1 MNPDP
6 SPQRLVGR
14 ERRQGMRKGR
24 QACDSCR
31 AGKRKCDGARPV
43 CGTCTRRGPR
53 GSCEY
58 GKSGGRTSRTSK
70 QIELLE
76 QRIAEL
82 EGDRFRTPGA
92 ESDGD
97 PPPHTQPRVSSQRAA
112 EPPALEH
119 TSAGDFSYGR
129 PTTDAPLP
137 ASSSPQPSD
146 MGLPGDLPF
155 VQDPPGAGAS
165 PKGDE
170 VIHHERPR
178 PASRLEEEPK
188 IVGGRV
194 DGMGTAAGNG
204 LSMSGL
210 CAEQI
215 GYFGMSSTVN
225 FVNQVHRI
233 LIDSNDP
240 HHSSSSACNQ
250 EESGR
255 VARRAQQTS
264 HTQQNREP
272 PQYSLEEYV
281 VPPRKDAD
289 AMLEVFWLRIYPLY
303 PILDRERFERDYAEI
318 WTSDHSPSSMP
329 PRPASACSPDYRYQY
344 PNHVGPGDKIP
355 KSRRFHILLNIMF
368 ALGRQCDSS
377 EPSARQAQ
385 RGDIFWKR
393 SKDLLELDFDI
404 FNQPCIEF
412 IVAFFFMSVYLQSTT
427 ELTGACWN
435 FAGLSIRFAQA
446 LGLHCNSYPV
456 IVNLATMAECPPKGV
471 ATTHFAGG
479 YGPHL
484 TLATTYGRPLM
495 ISSRA
500 ARARL
505 PSELARQASASSPSS
520 SPSSTSLNFLIHLLD
535 LQEILADVVAHYNDD
550 DSVTADES
558 GDALPHYRYGGEEPN
573 MMFKAPSLI
582 RQIEEGDF
590 QDLANFEANLL
601 DWERELPPSLR
612 LPHIMEL
619 TANPY
624 LAASVER
631 QSVVLRARYLY
642 GQVLIFRPLLL
653 YRMAQAKYRRDNRS
667 DSSTIILTLGNALL
681 DRGQSMCINAAVDLV
696 LLLDWLNRTR
706 DDAMPEPWF
715 TIF

>member
-1 MNPDP
+1 
-6 SPQRLVGR
+6 
-14 ERRQGMRKGR
+14 
-24 QACDSCR
+24 
-31 AGKRKCDGARPV
+31 
-43 CGTCTRRGPR
+43 
-53 GSCEY
+53 
-58 GKSGGRTSRTSK
+58 
-70 QIELLE
+70 
-76 QRIAEL
+76 
-82 EGDRFRTPGA
+82 
-92 ESDGD
+92 
-97 PPPHTQPRVSSQRAA
+97 
-112 EPPALEH
+112 
-119 TSAGDFSYGR
+119 
-129 PTTDAPLP
+129 
-137 ASSSPQPSD
+137 

-155 VQDPPGAGAS
+155 VQDPPGAAAS
-165 PKGDE
+165 PTGDE
-170 VIHHERPR
+170 VVHHERPR

-204 LSMSGL
+204 LSMSDL

-240 HHSSSSACNQ
+240 HQSSSSTCNQ

-255 VARRAQQTS
+255 VARRAQQAL
-264 HTQQNREP
+264 HTQENRDL
-272 PQYSLEEYV
+272 PQGFLEEYV

-318 WTSDHSPSSMP
+318 WTSDHSSSSMP
-329 PRPASACSPDYRYQY
+329 SRPAFAGSPDYRYQY
-344 PNHVGPGDKIP
+344 PNHLGPGDKIP

-368 ALGRQCDSS
+368 ALGCQCDSS
-377 EPSARQAQ
+377 ESSARQAQ

-393 SKDLLELDFDI
+393 SKYLLELDFDI

-456 IVNLATMAECPPKGV
+456 IVRPGDYGRVSSERD
-471 ATTHFAGG
+471 G
-479 YGPHL
+479 YNSL
-484 TLATTYGRPLM
+484 RWRIWAALVLMDRTLATTYGRPLM

-500 ARARL
+500 ARTRL

-520 SPSSTSLNFLIHLLD
+520 SPSSISLNFLIHLLE
-535 LQEILADVVAHYNDD
+535 LQEILTDVVAHYNDD
-550 DSVTADES
+550 ESATADES

-582 RQIEEGDF
+582 RQIEAGDF
-590 QDLANFEANLL
+590 QDLVNFEANLL
-601 DWERELPPSLR
+601 GWEQKLPPSLR
-612 LPHIMEL
+612 LPPAMEL

-624 LAASVER
+624 LAASIER

-653 YRMAQAKYRRDNRS
+653 YRMAQAKYRRHNRS
-667 DSSTIILTLGNALL
+667 DSITIISTLGNALL

-696 LLLDWLNRTR
+696 LLLAWLDRTKS
-706 DDAMPEPWF
+706 DAMPEPWF
-715 TIF
+715 TIFYLYTCGMVLLVHRHGVRDVEETNLAWTKCLDVLTSLETGSRTARRCLKVLQLSNSCFLTREPPFFPEPSTDRSKQDAVLPTIHQVWPGDSNAYLPPALGEVFEIPDNHDRLPDQGGGAYDLVDE